1 MANQQIPPRR
11 NPTAPPESQE
21 DVAML
26 LAALETVTAALR
38 RVERKADETLTQLQ
52 MLAASLVDDYSD
64 AGETLLDLDGAP
76 AGGERNQGD
85 EL

>member
-1 MANQQIPPRR
+1 
-11 NPTAPPESQE
+11 
-21 DVAML
+21 ML

-38 RVERKADETLTQLQ
+38 RVERKADETLAQLQ
-52 MLAASLVDDYSD
+52 MLAASLADDYSD